1 MAVLH
6 IWIAEHVSIEYV
18 PQLYHLLSFFS
29 GGLCLWMTW
38 AILKWFKIDKS
49 WIVGLLLLIAS
60 SPLFSARITMACIQ
74 YYISV
79 PLFLLGVVFFLCYVR
94 KSIIAYRIC
103 SFLFFLSSL
112 AVWLVAIAMIPAF
125 LIMMTVYLDPE
136 SISGKKVYLLRTFKR
151 LMGWTEFLLL
161 PIIAWIM
168 RLLWLLPTEV
178 YESAYALSFKKIVS
192 LPLVILQSFIDST
205 VGYLGQCFNVPLDGF
220 SYVALLVVIVL
231 GMSCAIYRILRMNS
245 LDNELQSEKGLLWTG
260 LWFYIPAILATS
272 SMGPAVFNSYSSRY
286 QSLLLIPVALLLF
299 WMVLQFK
306 TIKQRKIVL
315 GLLVSL
321 GILCN
326 IHTQIQFQKGW
337 LKSSAIVHI
346 IKNDPQLTVPYT
358 NTLVLDLLIEYNPYN
373 IPFDYYV
380 FTGISKLALNGDQ
393 SHFYTDTR
401 LKNFYLESPTRK
413 VVLQTLYNCKD
424 GRSVGDI
431 FDYQLIL
438 DQGKMKLHARNTL
451 KLLWQY
457 YMNRPAFERSLNSL
471 IDYQV
476 NTLK

>member
-1 MAVLH
+1 
-6 IWIAEHVSIEYV
+6 
-18 PQLYHLLSFFS
+18 
-29 GGLCLWMTW
+29 
-38 AILKWFKIDKS
+38 
-49 WIVGLLLLIAS
+49 
-60 SPLFSARITMACIQ
+60 
-74 YYISV
+74 
-79 PLFLLGVVFFLCYVR
+79 
-94 KSIIAYRIC
+94 
-103 SFLFFLSSL
+103 
-112 AVWLVAIAMIPAF
+112 
-125 LIMMTVYLDPE
+125 
-136 SISGKKVYLLRTFKR
+136 
-151 LMGWTEFLLL
+151 
-161 PIIAWIM
+161 
-168 RLLWLLPTEV
+168 
-178 YESAYALSFKKIVS
+178 
-192 LPLVILQSFIDST
+192 
-205 VGYLGQCFNVPLDGF
+205 
-220 SYVALLVVIVL
+220 
-231 GMSCAIYRILRMNS
+231 MSCAIYRILRMNS

-272 SMGPAVFNSYSSRY
+272 SMGPAMFNSYSSRY

-358 NTLVLDLLIEYNPYN
+358 NTLVLDLLIEYNRYN